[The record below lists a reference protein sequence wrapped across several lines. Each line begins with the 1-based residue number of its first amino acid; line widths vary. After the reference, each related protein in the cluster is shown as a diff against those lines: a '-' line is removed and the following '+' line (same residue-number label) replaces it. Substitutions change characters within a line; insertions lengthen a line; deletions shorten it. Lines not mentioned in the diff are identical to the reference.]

1 MERSLGCCWDK
12 CPGEEGHQEGGSLYP
27 SDRKSGRSPG
37 SSPGPPQ
44 RRMCW
49 EPGWFC
55 FVSRDHGI
63 VLWQVGDPGS
73 AQESGGPGRLPLSVC
88 PVPSGQYD
96 PRGVKPRYAPQQK
109 VTWPHGR
116 RSMGWSPADLD
127 LNPSSTNSVASGTSL
142 TFSQPQSSYLQH
154 GLTMETTKALRSVYR
169 KQLHVGAAS
178 GAAWSLTWHACRAQ
192 ASHLWCHLC
201 RQGLVL
207 PQGGAQR
214 PRQTCCRVPGT
225 RASGAAPLWGHCEPF
240 PHGLGFKVGTEG
252 WTEGLWGPGMQSTGG
267 SARESGV
274 SCSVLGPQPHRPLA
288 LCL

>member
-1 MERSLGCCWDK
+1 MPNVYRGCVLGESPKQMERSLGCCWDK

-154 GLTMETTKALRSVYR
+154 GLTMQTTKALRSVHR
-169 KQLHVGAAS
+169 MQLHVGAAS

-201 RQGLVL
+201 RQGL
-207 PQGGAQR
+207 
-214 PRQTCCRVPGT
+214 
-225 RASGAAPLWGHCEPF
+225 GAAPGRSPETPADL
-240 PHGLGFKVGTEG
+240 L
-252 WTEGLWGPGMQSTGG
+252 Q
-267 SARESGV
+267 SARHKGV
-274 SCSVLGPQPHRPLA
+274 WCSSSLGTLRA
-288 LCL
+288 LSPRLGLQGGH